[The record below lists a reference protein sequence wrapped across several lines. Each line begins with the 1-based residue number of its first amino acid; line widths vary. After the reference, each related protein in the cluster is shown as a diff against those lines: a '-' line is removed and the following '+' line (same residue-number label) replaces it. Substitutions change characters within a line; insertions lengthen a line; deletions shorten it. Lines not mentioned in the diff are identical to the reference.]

1 MKGDVRADVDARGEG
16 VDAGRQS
23 AAADFAASDF
33 FPQGVVVDAIC
44 GVGVRCRHVKYRGS
58 QKPWSGNGVVRSV
71 GHSRDLQGRRR
82 RSTSGQA
89 QAETGHCCRG
99 EGRDGDVACDGGRW
113 HSGDASL
120 REDRVVAG
128 SPKVDSCFVGG
139 QLALLYTSD
148 GLGIFRKRVDEEDC
162 RGEEENE
169 AAGRFGKVHRC
180 LFMIQMAARL

>member
-1 MKGDVRADVDARGEG
+1 MSV
-16 VDAGRQS
+16 
-23 AAADFAASDF
+23 SDLGKKEMNHYD
-33 FPQGVVVDAIC
+33 PIGMEC
-44 GVGVRCRHVKYRGS
+44 S
-58 QKPWSGNGVVRSV
+58 RSCMTRV
-71 GHSRDLQGRRR
+71 FYTVILGRRR

-180 LFMIQMAARL
+180 LFMIHMAARL